1 MRRVIE
7 MHLFCLCRGFFVRCS
22 CFIKFLLPLIVLLF
36 SGCAAIEQADRS
48 NTERLLA
55 AAGFK
60 VLPANTTERQPSL
73 ESARPYKVERKLKG
87 DEVYYFYACPDQSI
101 AYIGNQTDY
110 SKYRELE
117 LQQEIANQNTIA
129 SENTVLAAQQ
139 WNDWRVWGPSAVLPP
154 PRFGGGRR

>member
-1 MRRVIE
+1 V
-7 MHLFCLCRGFFVRCS
+7 
-22 CFIKFLLPLIVLLF
+22 KFLLPLIVLLF

-60 VLPANTTERQPSL
+60 VLPANTPERQLSL
-73 ESARPYKVERKLKG
+73 ESARPYNVERKLKG

-117 LQQEIANQNTIA
+117 LQQEIANQNTVA
-129 SENTVLAAQQ
+129 SENAALAVQQ
-139 WNDWRVWGPSAVLPP
+139 WNDWRVWGPSAALPP
-154 PRFGGGRR
+154 PRFRGGRR